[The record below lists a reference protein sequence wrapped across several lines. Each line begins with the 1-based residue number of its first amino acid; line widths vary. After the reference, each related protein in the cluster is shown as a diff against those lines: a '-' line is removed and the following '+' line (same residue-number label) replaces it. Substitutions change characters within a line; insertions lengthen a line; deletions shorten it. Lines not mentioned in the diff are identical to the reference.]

1 MKKYILLAAILFT
14 SASAFAKSNKKTS
27 VAKNAISKNT
37 SVNNKT
43 INMEQQLDS
52 LGSNEEMIYK
62 ARALQPNNSMKI
74 VQKRAV
80 DRDLRLELGLNY
92 GYVAGGDTYI
102 STQNLGASL
111 DFHITPRWSLGA
123 RYIDSRNEFTSEGQR
138 IYDAAQN
145 AGNNNFSVV
154 GVDFPL
160 KTYLAVVNF
169 YPIYGKVSWFESAVS
184 QFDLYLLAGGGQVE
198 LNSGSSAVYT
208 GGVGVGVW
216 WNNWFSS
223 RIEARYQNYNDKVA
237 SGERSIDSMIF
248 QFGIGFML

>member
-1 MKKYILLAAILFT
+1 MKKWIVIMLMVCAAT
-14 SASAFAKSNKKTS
+14 PAFAKAKKSKSSASSNKTMS
-27 VAKNAISKNT
+27 S
-37 SVNNKT
+37 NKT
-43 INMEQQLDS
+43 INMDTQMES
-52 LGSNEEMIYK
+52 LGSNQDIIDK

-102 STQNLGASL
+102 QTQNLGASL

-123 RYIDSRNEFTSEGQR
+123 RYIDNRNEFTSEGKR
-138 IYDAAQN
+138 VYDIAAAKQA
-145 AGNNNFSVV
+145 AGDNSFTVP

-160 KTYLAVVNF
+160 QTYLAVVNF

-184 QFDLYLLAGGGQVE
+184 QFDLYILAGGGQMK
-198 LNSGSSAVYT
+198 LNSGNSPVYT
-208 GGVGVGVW
+208 GGVGVGMW

-223 RIEARYQNYNDKVA
+223 RIEARYQRHTDRVII
-237 SGERSIDSMIF
+237 GERDINSMIF
-248 QFGIGFML
+248 QVGLGFML